1 MKFGV
6 KIIYKKPLG
15 KRDFREDR
23 VSETYFTYGGRK
35 PIPVLG
41 TFRG

>member
-6 KIIYKKPLG
+6 KFIYKKLLG

-23 VSETYFTYGGRK
+23 VSENYFNYGGTK
-35 PIPVLG
+35 PLPVLDIFHG
-41 TFRG
+41 